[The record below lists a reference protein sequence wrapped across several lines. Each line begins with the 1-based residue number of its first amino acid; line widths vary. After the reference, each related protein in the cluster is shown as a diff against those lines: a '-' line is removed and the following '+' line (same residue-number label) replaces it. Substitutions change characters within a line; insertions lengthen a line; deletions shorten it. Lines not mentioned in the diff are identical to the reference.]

1 MAAAL
6 RVLAH
11 RQPGFQLG
19 SRQQLRLAR
28 PELDWLQQQP
38 APPGPVTRPAMRR
51 QRREMSMQRA
61 NSLAL
66 EEARRQAREKKP
78 KAQVKLQAPLLPE
91 NLPRQESLRGSR
103 SAQAKYR
110 G

>member
-1 MAAAL
+1 MAVVL
-6 RVLAH
+6 RVLVQ

-19 SRQQLRLAR
+19 
-28 PELDWLQQQP
+28 W
-38 APPGPVTRPAMRR
+38 MR
-51 QRREMSMQRA
+51 QRADSAMPPPEEMSMQRA

-78 KAQVKLQAPLLPE
+78 KAQVKLQASLWPA
-91 NLPRQESLRGSR
+91 NLPAQESLWGYR
-103 SAQAKYR
+103 SAQAKRR